1 MRSSTQSSDEMT
13 LYLTV
18 EQAAAQL
25 QIGRSL
31 AYRLAHEYES
41 TNGASGMPV
50 KRIGRLLRVCRT
62 DLEAWSHTPPAHSN
76 VVDTTPSTATRSS
89 ITSPVSKV
97 GARRHAST
105 VEQPALPFS
114 A

>member
-1 MRSSTQSSDEMT
+1 MRSSTQSFDEMT

-18 EQAAAQL
+18 EQAASQL

-41 TNGASGMPV
+41 TDGASGMPV
-50 KRIGRLLRVCRT
+50 KRIGRLLRVRRT
-62 DLEAWSHTPPAHSN
+62 DLEAWSHVPAEHPH
-76 VVDTTPSTATRSS
+76 VADTTPSTTTRSS
-89 ITSPVSKV
+89 VTSPVSKAR
-97 GARRHAST
+97 ARRSAST
-105 VEQPALPFS
+105 GEQPALFS